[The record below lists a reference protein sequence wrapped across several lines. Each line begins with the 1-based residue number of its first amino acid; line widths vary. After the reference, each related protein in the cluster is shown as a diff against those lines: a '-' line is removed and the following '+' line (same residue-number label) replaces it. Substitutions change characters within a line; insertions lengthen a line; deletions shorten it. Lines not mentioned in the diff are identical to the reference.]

1 MNVDQISMESR
12 WKVDEKVRWKG
23 QKFIGR
29 DRVYILI
36 GRTAIQ
42 VGAATANLDL
52 VGSDPWK
59 FFHGWT
65 PTFDRFR
72 SNFGA
77 VREGRFGMVP
87 GMPARHAEP
96 CPGPPILA
104 CLG

>member
-1 MNVDQISMESR
+1 MFDQISMESR

-52 VGSDPWK
+52 VGA
-59 FFHGWT
+59 T
-65 PTFDRFR
+65 PGNFSMGGRQLSTGSGRTLGR
-72 SNFGA
+72 S
-77 VREGRFGMVP
+77 GRVGLAWFQACLP
-87 GMPARHAEP
+87 GMPNHALDP
-96 CPGPPILA
+96 LSWHA
-104 CLG
+104 